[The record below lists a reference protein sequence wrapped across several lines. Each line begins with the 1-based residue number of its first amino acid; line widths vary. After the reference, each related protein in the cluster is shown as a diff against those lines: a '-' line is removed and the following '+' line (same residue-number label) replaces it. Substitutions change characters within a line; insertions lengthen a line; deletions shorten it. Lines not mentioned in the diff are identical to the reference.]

1 MLTLTFVRVTF
12 RGPFMLILTF
22 VRVTFRGPFGV
33 AFGQKKSQP
42 EGWDKKL
49 DEVYRRVD
57 ARRPSPVAYKSYV
70 RGAATK
76 QTPPRN
82 EDYFTLSAPRSS
94 LIVKFVM
101 SQTSLGPQYWIG
113 PG

>member
-1 MLTLTFVRVTF
+1 MLT
-12 RGPFMLILTF
+12 LTF

-57 ARRPSPVAYKSYV
+57 ARRPSPVAY
-70 RGAATK
+70 
-76 QTPPRN
+76 
-82 EDYFTLSAPRSS
+82 
-94 LIVKFVM
+94 
-101 SQTSLGPQYWIG
+101 
-113 PG
+113 